1 MPKFARK
8 TTLAVVLMSAG
19 ALAACTTTDPY
30 TGMPVRN
37 NTGTGV
43 LTGAGVGAV
52 LGYLTNTNKGEQGRK
67 NALIGAGIGALAGGA
82 IGNYMDRQQADFRR
96 SLEGSGVMIRRN
108 GDQIVLVMPS
118 DVTFAVDRSDVQPP
132 FTRVLDDVARTL
144 NAYPQTTIDV
154 VGHADSSGPDDYNQ
168 TLSERRAS
176 AVAGYL
182 TGPGG
187 VLVDRVFVAGMGERA
202 PIADNATA
210 DGRAQNRRV
219 EIILR
224 PLT

>member
-8 TTLAVVLMSAG
+8 MTLAVVLMSAG

-37 NTGTGV
+37 NTGTGA